1 MCTFPILN
9 NYDLR
14 ANNLLYS
21 GKLLIMVIVGIQ
33 SNNVTGV
40 ECFHQT
46 SETKTSGQTDIV
58 FE

>member
-14 ANNLLYS
+14 ANNLLYL

-40 ECFHQT
+40 EYFHQT
-46 SETKTSGQTDIV
+46 SEIKTSGQTDIV

>member
-9 NYDLR
+9 NDNLR
-14 ANNLLYS
+14 ASTLLYS
-21 GKLLIMVIVGIQ
+21 GKLLIMIIVGIQ

-40 ECFHQT
+40 ECVHQM
-46 SETKTSGQTDIV
+46 SQTKTSGQTDIV